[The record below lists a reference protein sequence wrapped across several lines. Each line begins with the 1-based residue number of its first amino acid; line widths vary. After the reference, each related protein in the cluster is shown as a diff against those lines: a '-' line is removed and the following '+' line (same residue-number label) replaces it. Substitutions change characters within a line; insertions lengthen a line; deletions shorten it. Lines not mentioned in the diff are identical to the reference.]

1 MSIKGE
7 WKEKK
12 VSPDKWK
19 FSYHV
24 PKRRA
29 GYAPEGSGVPV
40 GTGYNWYILADQVV
54 RRSGKGT
61 RNFLSIILD

>member
-1 MSIKGE
+1 MSLNDE
-7 WKEKK
+7 P
-12 VSPDKWK
+12 VML
-19 FSYHV
+19 
-24 PKRRA
+24 PKAR
-29 GYAPEGSGVPV
+29 GVPV